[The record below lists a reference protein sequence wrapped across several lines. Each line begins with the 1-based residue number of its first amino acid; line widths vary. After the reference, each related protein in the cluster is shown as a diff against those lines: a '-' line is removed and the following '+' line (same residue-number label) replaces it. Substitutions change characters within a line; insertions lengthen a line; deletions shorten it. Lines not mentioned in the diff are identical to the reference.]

1 MPTLAEFKAHVLRNM
16 MDLEAVIVD
25 VYTAGAKG
33 LSGFAMFDGGAHKG
47 YHTQRMARLPGCRT
61 VYAIEADPHMAG
73 VLSETL
79 AAAAPGGAL
88 IVQLAQAL
96 QDDPACREIPW
107 RSSSSHVGRSSI
119 VSRNAA
125 HATIWQDR
133 TEVKYR
139 EQTTVP
145 ATTIDRILAAETGPL
160 PFIKLDLEGADLL
173 ALRGAPVALR
183 RFRPVV
189 AFENSVHA
197 PDVHGFSVA
206 EMIEYFAGLD
216 YVPMDF
222 VGTPLTEA
230 TWFGLFEAFAA
241 PREKAAWLS
250 ATLQD
255 ATARRLAG

>member
-1 MPTLAEFKAHVLRNM
+1 MPTLAEFKAHVVHNM
-16 MDLEAVIVD
+16 MDLEAVIAE

-33 LSGFAMFDGGAHKG
+33 LSDFAMFDGGAHKG
-47 YHTQRMARLPGCRT
+47 YHSRRMAALPGCRI
-61 VYAIEADPHMAG
+61 VYAVEADPHMAG
-73 VLSETL
+73 VLAETL
-79 AAAAPGGAL
+79 AARPPGGAE

-96 QDDPACREIPW
+96 QDDPACRQIPW

-119 VSRNAA
+119 VSRNAE

-133 TEVKYR
+133 TEVEYR
-139 EQTTVP
+139 DETTVP
-145 ATTIDRILAAETGPL
+145 ATTIDRILAAEPGPL
-160 PFIKLDLEGADLL
+160 PFVKLDLEGADLL

-197 PDVHGFSVA
+197 PQVHGFTVA
-206 EMIEYFAGLD
+206 ETIEYFEGLG

-241 PREKAAWLS
+241 PREKAEWLS
-250 ATLQD
+250 AALQR